1 MDDDWVP
8 LPDAPEMLD
17 EVLLDN
23 VELIGELTHPMRSRI
38 LHQLREPMS
47 VAELAT
53 ELDVP
58 VTRLYHHIKRLEESG
73 FIGVVATRRT
83 AIVTERRYRN
93 LARDFILD
101 SSALAAT
108 DPDTLAQAI
117 GSVFD
122 VTRTEFQRE
131 VRNGSL
137 IPNDPEGRAAV
148 SFSEF
153 TLSDEHL
160 VGFVSELRQLA
171 EKYSRLDTPGGHR
184 FRLLIAGFAL
194 TETP

>member
-1 MDDDWVP
+1 MNDDWVP
-8 LPDAPEMLD
+8 VPETPEMLD

-23 VELIGELTHPMRSRI
+23 VELIGELTHPLRSQI
-38 LHQLREPMS
+38 LHRLRQPKS

-53 ELDVP
+53 ELEVP
-58 VTRLYHHIKRLEESG
+58 VTRLYHHIKRLEDNG

-83 AIVTERRYRN
+83 AIVTERLYRN
-93 LARDFILD
+93 VARDYVLD

-108 DPDTLAQAI
+108 DPDTLARAI

-131 VRNGSL
+131 VRNRSL
-137 IPNDPEGRAAV
+137 IPNDPEGRAAIN
-148 SFSEF
+148 FSEF

-160 VGFVSELRQLA
+160 VEFVGAMRQLF
-171 EKYSRLDTPGGHR
+171 EKYSRLDAPDGTR
-184 FRLLIAGFAL
+184 FRLLVAGFPL
-194 TETP
+194 TE

>member
-1 MDDDWVP
+1 MMDDDWVP

-17 EVLLDN
+17 EILLDN
-23 VELIGELTHPMRSRI
+23 VDLIGELTHPLRSRI
-38 LHQLREPMS
+38 LHRLRQPRS

-53 ELDVP
+53 ELEVP

-73 FIGVVATRRT
+73 FIGVVATRRP

-93 LARDFILD
+93 RARDFTLD
-101 SSALAAT
+101 SSVLAAT

-131 VRNGSL
+131 VRNRSL
-137 IPNDPEGRAAV
+137 IPNDPEGRAAIN
-148 SFSEF
+148 FSEF

-160 VGFVSELRQLA
+160 VEFVGAMRQLF
-171 EKYSRLDTPGGHR
+171 ERYGQLDTPDGTR
-184 FRLLIAGFAL
+184 FRLLIAGFPL
-194 TETP
+194 TE

>member
-1 MDDDWVP
+1 
-8 LPDAPEMLD
+8 MLD
-17 EVLLDN
+17 EVLIDN
-23 VELIGELTHPMRSRI
+23 VDVIGEVTHPLRSRI
-38 LHQLREPMS
+38 LHRLRQPKS

-93 LARDFILD
+93 VARDFALD
-101 SSALAAT
+101 RAVLATT

-131 VRNGSL
+131 VRNRSL
-137 IPNDPEGRAAV
+137 IPNDPEGRAAIN
-148 SFSEF
+148 FSEL
-153 TLSDEHL
+153 TLSDEDL
-160 VGFVSELRQLA
+160 VEFTGALRQLF
-171 EKYSRLDTPGGHR
+171 EKYSRLDTPDGTR
-184 FRLLIAGFAL
+184 FRLLIAGFPL
-194 TETP
+194 TD